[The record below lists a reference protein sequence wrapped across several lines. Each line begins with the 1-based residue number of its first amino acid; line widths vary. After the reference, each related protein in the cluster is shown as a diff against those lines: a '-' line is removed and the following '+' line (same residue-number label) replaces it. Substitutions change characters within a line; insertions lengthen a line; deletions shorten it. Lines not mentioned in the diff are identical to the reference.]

1 MIEVSPDVQLENLQP
16 SRKCQG
22 PIAQEPP
29 RRSERIYA
37 KLHPPAP
44 AGPITWSMAK
54 QGAIT
59 GISSFTYLE
68 EDNKDE
74 ITGTD
79 SHKFHKTSEFNN
91 VDIID
96 KLEDTQECFQ
106 MTAYNSLTE
115 PKNMNEAINNPIWK
129 KSMDEEIGRA
139 HV

>member
-16 SRKCQG
+16 SCKRQG

-68 EDNKDE
+68 KDNHDE

-79 SHKFHKTSEFNN
+79 SHKFHQTFECNN
-91 VDIID
+91 PDITNNLD
-96 KLEDTQECFQ
+96 NTQECFQ
-106 MTAYNSLTE
+106 TMTYNSLT
-115 PKNMNEAINNPIWK
+115 
-129 KSMDEEIGRA
+129 
-139 HV
+139 V

>member
-1 MIEVSPDVQLENLQP
+1 MRSGKNDRSQSRCAIRNLQP

-54 QGAIT
+54 QGAIA
-59 GISSFTYLE
+59 GISSFAYLE
-68 EDNKDE
+68 EDNNDE

-79 SHKFHKTSEFNN
+79 PHEFHETSKSNN

-96 KLEDTQECFQ
+96 
-106 MTAYNSLTE
+106 
-115 PKNMNEAINNPIWK
+115 
-129 KSMDEEIGRA
+129 
-139 HV
+139 

>member
-1 MIEVSPDVQLENLQP
+1 MIEVSPEVQLENLQP
-16 SRKCQG
+16 RCKCQG

-29 RRSERIYA
+29 RRSKRIYT

-59 GISSFTYLE
+59 GISSFAYLE
-68 EDNKDE
+68 EDNDDE

-96 KLEDTQECFQ
+96 KLENTQECFQ
-106 MTAYNSLTE
+106 QPHIIA
-115 PKNMNEAINNPIWK
+115 
-129 KSMDEEIGRA
+129 
-139 HV
+139 

>member
-16 SRKCQG
+16 SCKCQG

-37 KLHPPAP
+37 KLHLPAP

-59 GISSFTYLE
+59 GISSFAYLE
-68 EDNKDE
+68 EGNNDE

-79 SHKFHKTSEFNN
+79 SHKFHETSEFNN

-96 KLEDTQECFQ
+96 KLENTQELFP
-106 MTAYNSLTE
+106 NDR
-115 PKNMNEAINNPIWK
+115 I
-129 KSMDEEIGRA
+129 
-139 HV
+139 

>member
-16 SRKCQG
+16 SRKRQG

-59 GISSFTYLE
+59 GISLFAYLE
-68 EDNKDE
+68 KDSQGAITGISSFAYLEKDSHDE

-79 SHKFHKTSEFNN
+79 SHKFHETSEFNN

-96 KLEDTQECFQ
+96 KLENTQELFP
-106 MTAYNSLTE
+106 NDR
-115 PKNMNEAINNPIWK
+115 I
-129 KSMDEEIGRA
+129 
-139 HV
+139 

>member
-1 MIEVSPDVQLENLQP
+1 MHICPTVSPDMQLENLQL
-16 SRKCQG
+16 SCKHQG

-44 AGPITWSMAK
+44 AGPITRSMAK

-68 EDNKDE
+68 EDNNDE
-74 ITGTD
+74 VNGTH

-91 VDIID
+91 MDIID

-106 MTAYNSLTE
+106 PPHITA
-115 PKNMNEAINNPIWK
+115 
-129 KSMDEEIGRA
+129 
-139 HV
+139 